1 MESRM
6 DTISYMSVPVSEG
19 GAAVNLFRITVAV
32 ILVMLA
38 GLAGYAWERG
48 KHKRF
53 ARAWAEELI
62 NPTFHLI
69 K

>member
-1 MESRM
+1 M
-6 DTISYMSVPVSEG
+6 
-19 GAAVNLFRITVAV
+19 NLFRLTVAV

-53 ARAWAEELI
+53 ARAWADEII
-62 NPTFHLI
+62 NPTYTLV

>member
-1 MESRM
+1 M
-6 DTISYMSVPVSEG
+6 
-19 GAAVNLFRITVAV
+19 NLFRLTVAV

-38 GLAGYAWERG
+38 GLAGYAWERDEY
-48 KHKRF
+48 KRF
-53 ARAWAEELI
+53 ARQWAEELI

>member
-1 MESRM
+1 M
-6 DTISYMSVPVSEG
+6 
-19 GAAVNLFRITVAV
+19 NLFRLTVAV
-32 ILVMLA
+32 ILVMPA

-53 ARAWAEELI
+53 AQKWVNEII
-62 NPTFHLI
+62 NPTYTLV

>member
-1 MESRM
+1 M
-6 DTISYMSVPVSEG
+6 
-19 GAAVNLFRITVAV
+19 NLFRLTVAV

-53 ARAWAEELI
+53 ARQWAEQAIEPRVYLI
-62 NPTFHLI
+62 QWD
-69 K
+69 

>member
-1 MESRM
+1 M
-6 DTISYMSVPVSEG
+6 
-19 GAAVNLFRITVAV
+19 NLFRLTVAV
-32 ILVMLA
+32 ILLMLA

-62 NPTFHLI
+62 NPTFYLI

>member
-1 MESRM
+1 M
-6 DTISYMSVPVSEG
+6 
-19 GAAVNLFRITVAV
+19 NLFRLTVAV

-53 ARAWAEELI
+53 AREWAEELI

>member
-1 MESRM
+1 M
-6 DTISYMSVPVSEG
+6 
-19 GAAVNLFRITVAV
+19 NLFRITVAV

-38 GLAGYAWERG
+38 GMAGYAWERG

-53 ARAWAEELI
+53 ARQWAEELI
-62 NPTFHLI
+62 NPTFYLI

>member
-1 MESRM
+1 M
-6 DTISYMSVPVSEG
+6 
-19 GAAVNLFRITVAV
+19 NLFRLTVAV
-32 ILVMLA
+32 IAVMLA

-53 ARAWAEELI
+53 AQAWAEELI
-62 NPTFHLI
+62 NPTFYLI